1 MLESVK
7 ISKRQSEIRQS
18 LSELVGKTDPSEDE
32 TRSMETLDNEYRQNE
47 IRFRAALT
55 SEDTER
61 REAGDDLE
69 KRDGSE
75 WSELIG
81 QFEMRQVALALDE
94 GRTLSGAT
102 AEVVEEM
109 RSSGGYRGVP
119 VPIEALEMRAGE
131 TVAAGTPD
139 PITTRPIIDRIFAPT
154 VAARMGVQFISI
166 AQGETEWPVATSG
179 ATAGWADG
187 ETANVA
193 GPQVYATV
201 DKALKP
207 DNTFGVQMKVTR
219 KAMKQSGAALEQAVR
234 RDMNS
239 AIQTGLDKA
248 IFQGSGANGEPLGIV
263 SGAGTY
269 GILETAVDAPAS
281 WSAFRGAIV
290 RYMLANAISSPSDVK
305 LLLRPEVWGAMDD
318 ALIAGTAVSE
328 WDRLTSHV
336 GAGNISQSSN
346 ALADPAGD
354 PAETVALLT
363 TNTAGVSPAFVGLWG
378 GIDLIRDPYAD
389 AQSGGLRI
397 TALLTADVTVARSVQ
412 LEVLTGVSA

>member
-7 ISKRQSEIRQS
+7 IQKRQSEIRQE
-18 LSELVGKTDPSEDE
+18 LSALAGKTEPTKDE
-32 TRSMETLDNEYRQNE
+32 TLSMETLDSEYRQNE

-61 REAGDDLE
+61 REAGDELE
-69 KRDGSE
+69 SRSGSQ
-75 WSELIG
+75 WSELVG

-94 GRTLSGAT
+94 GRALSGAT

-139 PITTRPIIDRIFAPT
+139 PVMTRPIIDRIFAPT
-154 VAARMGVQFISI
+154 VAARMGVQFITI
-166 AQGETEWPVATSG
+166 AQGLTEWPVATSG

-207 DNTFGVQMKVTR
+207 DHTFGVQMKITR
-219 KAMKQSGAALEQAVR
+219 KAMKQSGDAVEQAVR
-234 RDMNS
+234 RDMNN
-239 AIQTGLDKA
+239 AIQVGLDKA
-248 IFQGSGANGEPLGIV
+248 VFQGSGANGEPVGIIA
-263 SGAGTY
+263 GAATY
-269 GILETAVDAPAS
+269 GITETPVDAAVS
-281 WSAFRGAIV
+281 WAAFREAVV
-290 RYMLANAISSPSDVK
+290 RFMLENAISSPSDVK
-305 LLLRPEVWGAMDD
+305 LLLRPEVWGSMDD
-318 ALIAGTAVSE
+318 ALISGTAFSE
-328 WDRLTSHV
+328 WDRLTSHI

-346 ALADPAGD
+346 ALADPTGD

-363 TNTAGVSPAFVGLWG
+363 TNTAGVSSAFVGLWG

-412 LEVLTGVSA
+412 LEILTGLQ

>member
-7 ISKRQSEIRQS
+7 ISRRQSEIRQE
-18 LSELVGKTDPSEDE
+18 LAALVGKTEPTEDE
-32 TRSMETLDNEYRQNE
+32 TRSMESLDTEYRSNE
-47 IRFRAALT
+47 TRYRASLIA
-55 SEDTER
+55 EDTER
-61 REAGDDLE
+61 REAGDELE
-69 KRDGSE
+69 TRSGSQ
-75 WSELIG
+75 WNELVE

-94 GRTLSGAT
+94 GKALSGAT
-102 AEVVEEM
+102 AEIVEEM
-109 RSSGGYRGVP
+109 RASGGYRGLP

-139 PITTRPIIDRIFAPT
+139 PIMTRPIIDRIFAPT

-201 DKALKP
+201 DKALSP
-207 DNTFGVQMKVTR
+207 DNTFGVQMKLTR
-219 KAMKQSGAALEQAVR
+219 KAMKQTGNALEQAVR

-239 AIQTGLDKA
+239 AMQIGLDKA
-248 IFQGSGANGEPLGIV
+248 VFQGSGANGEPLGII
-263 SGAGTY
+263 SGAATY
-269 GILETAVDAPAS
+269 GITVTPVDAAVS
-281 WSAFRGAIV
+281 WAAFRERVVAF
-290 RYMLANAISSPSDVK
+290 MLANAISSAANLK

-318 ALIAGTAVSE
+318 ALISGTAFSE
-328 WDRLTSHV
+328 WDRLTSHI

-346 ALADPAGD
+346 ALEDPTGD
-354 PAETVALLT
+354 PAETTALMT
-363 TNTAGVSPAFVGLWG
+363 TNTAGVSPAFVGLLG

-412 LEVLTGVSA
+412 LEVLTGLQ

>member
-1 MLESVK
+1 MLISTK
-7 ISKRQSEIRQS
+7 IQKRQSEIRQS
-18 LSELVGKTDPSEDE
+18 LAELAGKDAPTEDE
-32 TRSMETLDNEYRQNE
+32 TRSMGELDTEYQANETRY
-47 IRFRAALT
+47 RAALI

-61 REAGDDLE
+61 RDAGAELE
-69 KRDGSE
+69 TRHGSQ
-75 WSELIG
+75 WNELVG

-94 GRTLSGAT
+94 GKALSGAT

-109 RSSGGYRGVP
+109 RASGGYRGVP

-248 IFQGSGANGEPLGIV
+248 IFQGSGANGEPLGII
-263 SGAGTY
+263 SGAATY
-269 GILETAVDAPAS
+269 GITETPVDAPVS
-281 WSAFRGAIV
+281 WAAFRDAIV
-290 RYMLANAISSPSDVK
+290 RYMLANAISSPSDVN

-318 ALIAGTAVSE
+318 ALITGTAVSE

-363 TNTAGVSPAFVGLWG
+363 TNTAGVSPAFAGLWG

-412 LEVLTGVSA
+412 LEVLTGLQ